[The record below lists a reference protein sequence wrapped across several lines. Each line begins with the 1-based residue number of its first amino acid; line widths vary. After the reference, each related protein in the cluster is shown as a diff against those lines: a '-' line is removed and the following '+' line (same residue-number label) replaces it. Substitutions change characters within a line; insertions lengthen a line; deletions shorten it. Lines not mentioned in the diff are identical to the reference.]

1 MSQSHVPSPA
11 SNSLSLLSLSMAAAS
26 APPLTPPTSTSAE
39 PTNTVT
45 AAKLPPQAL
54 SINGHTKHRRLSSAG
69 RSRRRLSDARDAA
82 TRPSPASLLST
93 STSLAA
99 LSLSSPTMSNKLSIA
114 QSTNNAQQ
122 SLPVTSTQVP
132 IEDTSQVGSV
142 DDKTLATSQAG
153 NGAFNRIGRKRGT
166 VFTCESCSKV
176 YRHPSCLIKHRW
188 EHTPQWQEAS
198 KFVLSKHQ
206 QVQLL
211 EAAAILSHL
220 SPTSAS
226 LPEDRSLWP
235 SFLSGGLVPPPAHIS
250 LVNSTMDLLPNDAH
264 TNLSN
269 ISTSHPISSSVPVT
283 STRIGSG
290 HKRSGSTGPRL
301 HRYAIPQNSSG
312 PGEITQVRPGLL
324 GVTTALSSTSD
335 TDPTSHSNASS
346 NSTSNST
353 SSEPLSP
360 NPGVGSDTKSGSL
373 PVPVPNT
380 GSGHDDALNLLSL
393 RIASVRSTDSWGSP
407 QSYDVS
413 TSPYTFGG
421 WGVTAGPLHAPA
433 SNNHTRRN
441 GHTRS
446 FSETSWSLPR
456 SSVRSKS
463 SSSQSPSPSE
473 GKSED
478 DDPDPVDVGV
488 DGEDSKGSAAGFGTH
503 GRPLAAGAGARYNL
517 RYSPLGYGT
526 MGMPG
531 YGGCKKE
538 DADVLALSVQEET
551 DEEGNCKLSSLR
563 QNVPRTADEWDGME
577 MEMEMD

>member
-1 MSQSHVPSPA
+1 MSKPHVPPSA
-11 SNSLSLLSLSMAAAS
+11 QSNSLSLLSLSMAAAS
-26 APPLTPPTSTSAE
+26 APPLTSPTSTSAE
-39 PTNTVT
+39 PTTVT
-45 AAKLPPQAL
+45 VAKLPPQA
-54 SINGHTKHRRLSSAG
+54 STINGHTKHRRLSSAG

-99 LSLSSPTMSNKLSIA
+99 LSLSSPTMSNKSSVA
-114 QSTNNAQQ
+114 QSANGTQR
-122 SLPVTSTQVP
+122 SLPVTSAQVSTD
-132 IEDTSQVGSV
+132 DTSQVGSV
-142 DDKTLATSQAG
+142 DDKTPAALQAG
-153 NGAFNRIGRKRGT
+153 NGAFSRAGRKRGT

-220 SPTSAS
+220 SPSSAS

-235 SFLSGGLVPPPAHIS
+235 SFLSGGLVPPPVHINLTS
-250 LVNSTMDLLPNDAH
+250 STTDFPLNDVHA
-264 TNLSN
+264 NFSN
-269 ISTSHPISSSVPVT
+269 ISTSHPISSSVPTT
-283 STRIGSG
+283 SARIGGG

-301 HRYAIPQNSSG
+301 HDYAIPHGTIG

-324 GVTTALSSTSD
+324 GVTTVPSSTSN
-335 TDPTSHSNASS
+335 TDPTTWS
-346 NSTSNST
+346 NSS
-353 SSEPLSP
+353 
-360 NPGVGSDTKSGSL
+360 SDTKSASL

-380 GSGHDDALNLLSL
+380 GSVHDDALNLLSL
-393 RIASVRSTDSWGSP
+393 RVPSVLSTDSWGSP
-407 QSYDVS
+407 RSYDGS
-413 TSPYTFGG
+413 TSPYSFGG
-421 WGVTAGPLHAPA
+421 CGVTAGLLHAPA
-433 SNNHTRRN
+433 LNHHNRRN

-446 FSETSWSLPR
+446 FSDTSWSLPR

-463 SSSQSPSPSE
+463 SSSHSPSPSE

-478 DDPDPVDVGV
+478 DDPDLVDV
-488 DGEDSKGSAAGFGTH
+488 EDSKCSAPSTGTH
-503 GRPLAAGAGARYNL
+503 GRPLVAGVGSRYSL
-517 RYSPLGYGT
+517 RYSPLAYGT

-538 DADVLALSVQEET
+538 DVEVLALSVQEET

-563 QNVPRTADEWDGME
+563 QNVPRPADEWDGME

>member
-1 MSQSHVPSPA
+1 MSKPHVPPSA
-11 SNSLSLLSLSMAAAS
+11 QSNGLSLLSLSMAAAS
-26 APPLTPPTSTSAE
+26 APPLASPTSNSAE
-39 PTNTVT
+39 PTTVT
-45 AAKLPPQAL
+45 AAKLPPQA
-54 SINGHTKHRRLSSAG
+54 STINGHTKHRRLSSAG

-99 LSLSSPTMSNKLSIA
+99 LSLSSPTMSNKHSVA
-114 QSTNNAQQ
+114 QSANGTQQ
-122 SLPVTSTQVP
+122 SLPATTTQVS
-132 IEDTSQVGSV
+132 IDDTSRVGSV
-142 DDKTLATSQAG
+142 DDKIPATPQAG
-153 NGAFNRIGRKRGT
+153 NGTFGRAGRKRGT

-220 SPTSAS
+220 SPSSAS

-235 SFLSGGLVPPPAHIS
+235 SFLSGGLVPPPVHINITNNTTDFP
-250 LVNSTMDLLPNDAH
+250 LNDAH
-264 TNLSN
+264 ADFSN
-269 ISTSHPISSSVPVT
+269 VSTSHPISSSVPIT
-283 STRIGSG
+283 SMRVGGG
-290 HKRSGSTGPRL
+290 HKRSGSTPRL
-301 HRYAIPQNSSG
+301 HDYAIPQGTIG

-324 GVTTALSSTSD
+324 GVTTVPSSTSN
-335 TDPTSHSNASS
+335 TDPTSWSDPS
-346 NSTSNST
+346 
-353 SSEPLSP
+353 
-360 NPGVGSDTKSGSL
+360 SDTKRASL

-380 GSGHDDALNLLSL
+380 GSVHDDALNLLSL
-393 RIASVRSTDSWGSP
+393 RVPSMRSTDSLGSP
-407 QSYDVS
+407 RSYDSS
-413 TSPYTFGG
+413 TPPYSFGG
-421 WGVTAGPLHAPA
+421 FGVSAALLHAPA
-433 SNNHTRRN
+433 SNHHTRRN

-446 FSETSWSLPR
+446 FSDTSWSLPR

-463 SSSQSPSPSE
+463 SSSHSPSPSE

-478 DDPDPVDVGV
+478 DDPDLVDVEA
-488 DGEDSKGSAAGFGTH
+488 DGEDSTSATAGTGTH
-503 GRPLAAGAGARYNL
+503 GRPLVAGAGSRCSL

-538 DADVLALSVQEET
+538 DVEVLALSVQEET

-563 QNVPRTADEWDGME
+563 QNVPRSTDEWDGME
-577 MEMEMD
+577 MEMEMN